1 MTVSQDTA
9 AHEPAPLVAGI
20 DEAGRGPL
28 AGPVIAAA
36 VILPDGFAPVGL
48 TDSKKLSARDRDR
61 LYMEIMGHCWVGV
74 GGATVE
80 EIEQINILQATMLA
94 MERAVEGL
102 PILPSHALVDG
113 NKTPSLPCRVEA
125 IVQGDLTV
133 PAISAASVIA
143 KVTRDRIMGSLAHKW
158 PGYGLETNQGYP
170 TAAHRNALSQLGITP
185 LHRRTFGPVHKILG

>member
-1 MTVSQDTA
+1 MTVSQDIA

-61 LYMEIMGHCWVGV
+61 LYLEIMGHCWVGV

-94 MERAVEGL
+94 MERAVDGL

-113 NKTPSLPCRVEA
+113 NRTPSLPCRVEA

-143 KVTRDRIMGSLAHKW
+143 KVTPRPNHGVACAQMARIW
-158 PGYGLETNQGYP
+158 PGNE
-170 TAAHRNALSQLGITP
+170 SGIPHSGASKRPVTP
-185 LHRRTFGPVHKILG
+185 WHHPSP